1 MAIDFDAFKYFPSLR
16 SRQWEMRGYAQLLP
30 EDKDRLAP
38 MVVMATHGRLRSI
51 QEVAAK
57 VDDYTGGRAHIVDL
71 ELSPVYACEECSALA
86 NPASGFEA
94 WRTFVDARPNVV
106 PTALLPPNAPARD
119 IVRQVILLE
128 QTKGQVVLRS
138 RSPSSDLPTLLSIL
152 SAVDSINNLLV
163 VLDFGYVRSRIKAC
177 LAEAA
182 SVINSLR
189 EVDDTVRV
197 VVLGSSYPKSVAA
210 YSDEG
215 MALEIEERTL
225 HSSLGGDAVAI
236 YGDYGSIHPEPFE
249 PMQSRF
255 VPRIDLAL
263 PDAWIFRRVRSD
275 QGGFTRCA
283 ELIVGLTDWDPR
295 FAELNWGAGKI
306 AAAANGD
313 LTQMNAPAPWIAARV
328 NMHLWQQI
336 NYASGSVATDDYD
349 DVFG

>member
-1 MAIDFDAFKYFPSLR
+1 MAIDFDAYRYFPSLR
-16 SRQWEMRGYAQLLP
+16 SRQWEMRGYAELLP
-30 EDKDRLAP
+30 EEKDRVAP
-38 MVVMATHGRLRSI
+38 MVVMATHGRLKSVAEVSARIEQYTEGRS
-51 QEVAAK
+51 
-57 VDDYTGGRAHIVDL
+57 HIIDL
-71 ELSPVYACEECSALA
+71 ELSPIYACDECTALA
-86 NPASGFEA
+86 DPTDGFEA
-94 WRTFVDARPNVV
+94 WRTFVEGRPNVV
-106 PTALLPPNAPARD
+106 PTALLPSNAPARD
-119 IVRQVILLE
+119 MVRQVILLE
-128 QTKGQVVLRS
+128 QSKGQVVLRS

-163 VLDFGYVRSRIKAC
+163 VLDFGYVRSRLKAC

-189 EVDDTVRV
+189 EVDDTLRI

-236 YGDYGSIHPEPFE
+236 YGDYASIHPEPFE

-275 QGGFTRCA
+275 QGGFARCA
-283 ELIVGLTDWDPR
+283 QLIVDLTDWDPR

-306 AAAANGD
+306 AAAATGD

-336 NYASGSVATDDYD
+336 NYAAGSSSAEDYD